1 MLLRVIL
8 WLIYNLDSSQQ
19 ILIDSTINSIY
30 ATIFYEFSGI
40 VCHEN
45 QFINDFKDE
54 LKKYVGENLKVTAEK
69 ENNDTIKCHS
79 MLHFLSGFAGFC
91 ASG

>member
-69 ENNDTIKCHS
+69 ENAENEEKKLIISIDYEIID
-79 MLHFLSGFAGFC
+79 
-91 ASG
+91 